1 MAYDLEEQEKLD
13 AIRDWWARY
22 GTLCVILAFAVAAG
36 VLGWRG
42 WQWYQSSQN
51 AQAMS
56 YFEALESASRE
67 DTPEAHARIEA
78 ASQTLRSDFA
88 KSGYTSRAVLIAAWS
103 LQQRGELEAAKG
115 QLQWL
120 ISNSSDTA
128 MVSLAR
134 LRLAGVLLELQAYD
148 EALAQLQN
156 APDSFAGLYADRRG
170 DVYAAQGQTQ
180 QALTEWQQAL
190 TVLADDPVSQIVQ
203 LKLDAIGEQ

>member
-36 VLGWRG
+36 ILGWRG

-67 DTPEAHARIEA
+67 NTPEAYARIEA
-78 ASQTLRSDFA
+78 ASQTLRTDFA
-88 KSGYTSRAVLIAAWS
+88 KSGYTSRGVLIAAWF
-103 LQQRGELEAAKG
+103 LQQRGELEAAKE

-120 ISNSSDTA
+120 IANSNDVA

-148 EALAQLQN
+148 DALAQLQN
-156 APDSFAGLYADRRG
+156 APTSFAGLFADRRG
-170 DVYAAQGQTQ
+170 DVYAAQGQTD
-180 QALTEWQQAL
+180 QAHSEWQQAL
-190 TVLADDPVSQIVQ
+190 NALGNDPVSQIVQ